1 MNITLNI
8 AVNEETLSAIN
19 TLAEAIRTVNGSA
32 VTGTPDAGSKTAPAK
47 ETKAVSKP
55 AASKPAAKTSA
66 DKGPFYWANY
76 TTNEHGEAANKAA
89 YDKLKAADDDVV
101 RITKAKFD
109 ELEAAAAEE
118 AEEAEAPKET
128 KSAKGKAAA
137 KDEPAEVTK
146 ADLIETFTGFLP
158 KDLDAE
164 SRAERR
170 EFVSTMLQ
178 RFGADKVSN
187 LLEEHWATAID
198 LVNRKLAG
206 EDIDLSLA
214 SDMDDD
220 LV

>member
-32 VTGTPDAGSKTAPAK
+32 VTGTPDSGSKTAPAK
-47 ETKAVSKP
+47 ETK

-76 TTNEHGEAANKAA
+76 TTNEHGEAASKAA

-118 AEEAEAPKET
+118 TEETKSPKET
-128 KSAKGKAAA
+128 KGAKGKAAA

-146 ADLIETFTGFLP
+146 TDLIETFTGFLP

-164 SRAERR
+164 TRAERR

-187 LLEEHWATAID
+187 LLEEHWAPAID

>member
-32 VTGTPDAGSKTAPAK
+32 VSGTPDDGSKIAPAK
-47 ETKAVSKP
+47 ETKA
-55 AASKPAAKTSA
+55 ASKPSAKTSA
-66 DKGPFYWANY
+66 YKCPFFWTNY
-76 TTNEHGEAANKAA
+76 TTKEHGGATIKAA
-89 YDKLKAADDDVV
+89 YVKLKASDDAVL
-101 RITKAKFD
+101 RSTKAKFD
-109 ELEAAAAEE
+109 ELEGAAAEE

-146 ADLIETFTGFLP
+146 TDLIETFTGFLP

-164 SRAERR
+164 TRAERR
-170 EFVSTMLQ
+170 EFVATMLQ

-187 LLEEHWATAID
+187 LLEEHWSTAID